1 MSLELRR
8 ATAADEPALRV
19 MAAEVVEAGE
29 MFVFTTVEEV
39 LGYWLD
45 PGGDLWVAAE
55 DGEVLGTFVVKPN
68 QPGRG
73 SHVANAG
80 YMTLAAARGSGVGR
94 AMGERSLEVARA
106 AGFAAMQF
114 NMVVSSNEDAVHL
127 WRELGFDVVGTLPA
141 VFERSDGARVDA
153 YVMHRLL

>member
-1 MSLELRR
+1 MPLELRR

-29 MFVFTTVEEV
+29 MFVFTAVEEV
-39 LGYWLD
+39 LAYWLD
-45 PGGDLWVAAE
+45 PAGDLWVATEA
-55 DGEVLGTFVVKPN
+55 GAVVGTFVVKAN

-73 SHVANAG
+73 AHVANAG
-80 YMTLAAARGSGVGR
+80 YMTLESARGRGVGR

-114 NMVVSSNEDAVHL
+114 NMVVSSNEDALHL
-127 WRELGFDVVGTLPA
+127 WRELGFDVVGTLPQ
-141 VFERSDGARVDA
+141 VFERQDGTRVDA
-153 YVMHRLL
+153 HVMYRLL